1 MLNISNNKVQNNDLG
16 SFSAYRKANGKNYF
30 KYFNRFLIG
39 FFILFLITLFLPWT
53 QNVDGKGYVTALKPD
68 QRPQTI
74 QSPIPGRIEKWYVKE
89 GDYVKKGDT
98 ILHISEIKTEYQDP
112 DLVDRTNQQTN
123 AKERSVVS
131 YKDKIEALE
140 NRIMALQSER
150 QLKLKQAINKIDQF
164 KYKVRADSV
173 DLEAAATNYE
183 IAVNQFTRAEQL
195 KKEGLKSQTDLEA
208 KKLKMQQTEA
218 KKIAQNN
225 KLLSSKNQLLN
236 AEIDISRIEAE
247 YRDKIA
253 KAQSDKASAGSSQFE
268 AEAEV
273 AKLKNQSASYKI
285 RTGMYYVTAPQTGYI
300 NRALRV
306 GIGETFKEGDKLV
319 SIMPA
324 NYELAIETY
333 VDPIDIPLIHKGE
346 NVRIQFDGW
355 PAIFFSGWPNT
366 AYGTFSGKVV
376 VVDNFISDN
385 GKFRVLI
392 APDNVDKW
400 PDKLRVGS
408 GAYTMALLEDVPIWF
423 ELWRKLNGFPPNY
436 YQPNKKKDDAS
447 KK

>member
-1 MLNISNNKVQNNDLG
+1 MLNISNNKVYNSSLD
-16 SFSAYRKANGKNYF
+16 SFSAYKKANKKTYY

-39 FFILFLITLFLPWT
+39 FFVLFLITLFLPWT
-53 QNVDGKGYVTALKPD
+53 QNVEGKGYVTALKPD

-74 QSPIPGRIEKWYVKE
+74 QSPIPGRIEKWYIKE

-112 DLVDRTNQQTN
+112 ELVQRTEQQAI
-123 AKERSVVS
+123 AKERSVIS
-131 YKDKIEALE
+131 YKDKIKALE
-140 NRIMALQSER
+140 NRIRALQNEQ
-150 QLKLKQAINKIDQF
+150 QLKLKQARNKVAQF
-164 KYKVRADSV
+164 SYKVKADSV
-173 DLEAAATNYE
+173 DLEAALTNYE
-183 IAVNQFTRAEQL
+183 IAKNQFTRTEQL
-195 KKEGLKSQTDLEA
+195 KKEGLKSQTDLET
-208 KKLKMQQTEA
+208 KKLKMQEAQA

-225 KLLSSKNQLLN
+225 KLLSSRNQLLN
-236 AEIDISRIEAE
+236 AEIDINRIGQE
-247 YRDKIA
+247 YQDKIA

-268 AEAEV
+268 AEAAV
-273 AKLKNQSASYKI
+273 AKLKNYSASYKV
-285 RTGMYYVTAPQTGYI
+285 RTGMYYLTAPQTGYI
-300 NRALRV
+300 NKALRV
-306 GIGETFKEGDKLV
+306 GIGETFKEGDKLL

-333 VDPIDIPLIHKGE
+333 VAPIDIPLIHKGE
-346 NVRIQFDGW
+346 DVRIQFDGW

-376 VVDNFISDN
+376 AVDNFISDN

-392 APDNVDKW
+392 APDYVDKW
-400 PDKLRVGS
+400 PSKLRVGA

-436 YQPNKKKDDAS
+436 YQPNKSKNATNKK
-447 KK
+447 

>member
-1 MLNISNNKVQNNDLG
+1 M
-16 SFSAYRKANGKNYF
+16 
-30 KYFNRFLIG
+30 
-39 FFILFLITLFLPWT
+39 
-53 QNVDGKGYVTALKPD
+53 
-68 QRPQTI
+68 
-74 QSPIPGRIEKWYVKE
+74 
-89 GDYVKKGDT
+89 
-98 ILHISEIKTEYQDP
+98 
-112 DLVDRTNQQTN
+112 
-123 AKERSVVS
+123 
-131 YKDKIEALE
+131 
-140 NRIMALQSER
+140 
-150 QLKLKQAINKIDQF
+150 
-164 KYKVRADSV
+164 
-173 DLEAAATNYE
+173 
-183 IAVNQFTRAEQL
+183 
-195 KKEGLKSQTDLEA
+195 
-208 KKLKMQQTEA
+208 
-218 KKIAQNN
+218 
-225 KLLSSKNQLLN
+225 LSSINQLLN
-236 AEIDISRIEAE
+236 AELDISRIKAE

-273 AKLKNQSASYKI
+273 AKLKNQSASYKV
-285 RTGMYYVTAPQTGYI
+285 RTGLYYVTAPQTGYI

-306 GIGETFKEGDKLV
+306 GIGETFKEGDKLL

-324 NYELAIETY
+324 DYELAIETY

-346 NVRIQFDGW
+346 DVRIQFDGW

-392 APDNVDKW
+392 APNNVDKW

-436 YQPNKKKDDAS
+436 YQPNKKKDEAN